1 MLVVDDDPAI
11 RRALERALGAEGYGV
26 ALAEDGRQALERVAF
41 EPEPDV
47 VLLDLGL
54 PDLGGVE
61 IVERLRAEGNEIPI
75 LVLTARQALTDRVA
89 GLDAGADDYLAKPFE
104 LDELL
109 ARVRALTRRS
119 RGAATDAA
127 ATNSGT
133 IAASAA
139 ATSGANPAGPTA
151 SLPNEI
157 TVADLRIDIAGHR
170 AWRGTREIQLTR
182 TEFNLLELLARNENV
197 VLKRNELL
205 EEIWGWASETLSNS
219 LEVYIG
225 YLRRKLEANDEP
237 RLIHTVR
244 GVGYVLRQD

>member
-1 MLVVDDDPAI
+1 VLVLVVDDDPAI

-54 PDLGGVE
+54 PDLDGVE
-61 IVERLRAEGNEIPI
+61 IVERLRSEGNEIPI

-119 RGAATDAA
+119 RAGASGAGATGP
-127 ATNSGT
+127 GT
-133 IAASAA
+133 SDTGAVF
-139 ATSGANPAGPTA
+139 GANPTGPSAG
-151 SLPNEI
+151 SQNEI
-157 TVADLRIDIAGHR
+157 TVADLRIDMPGHR

-182 TEFNLLELLARNENV
+182 TEFNLLELLARNEKV
-197 VLKRNELL
+197 VLKRNQLL

>member
-1 MLVVDDDPAI
+1 MLVLVVDDDPAI
-11 RRALERALGAEGYGV
+11 RRALERALSAEGYGV
-26 ALAEDGRQALERVAF
+26 ALAEDGEQALERVAF
-41 EPEPDV
+41 EPEPDL

-54 PDLGGVE
+54 PDIDGVK
-61 IVERLRAEGNEIPI
+61 IVERLRADGNETPI

-109 ARVRALTRRS
+109 ARVRALTRRT
-119 RGAATDAA
+119 RV
-127 ATNSGT
+127 
-133 IAASAA
+133 
-139 ATSGANPAGPTA
+139 TSGADAGAPGAVTQA
-151 SLPNEI
+151 QANEI
-157 TVADLRIDIAGHR
+157 SVADLRIDIPAHR
-170 AWRGTREIQLTR
+170 VWRGNREIQLTR
-182 TEFNLLELLARNENV
+182 TEFNLLELLARNENI
-197 VLKRNELL
+197 VLKRDQLL

-225 YLRRKLEANDEP
+225 YLRRKLEANNEP

>member
-1 MLVVDDDPAI
+1 VLVLVVDDDPAI
-11 RRALERALGAEGYGV
+11 RRALERALSAEGYGV
-26 ALAEDGRQALERVAF
+26 ALAEDGEQALERVAF
-41 EPEPDV
+41 EPEPDL

-54 PDLGGVE
+54 PDIDGVK
-61 IVERLRAEGNEIPI
+61 IVERLRADGNETPI

-109 ARVRALTRRS
+109 ARVRALTRRTRVTS
-119 RGAATDAA
+119 ADAGAPD
-127 ATNSGT
+127 ATNQ
-133 IAASAA
+133 AQ
-139 ATSGANPAGPTA
+139 
-151 SLPNEI
+151 PNEI
-157 TVADLRIDIAGHR
+157 SVADLRMEIPAHR
-170 AWRGTREIQLTR
+170 VWRGNREIQLTR
-182 TEFNLLELLARNENV
+182 TEFNLLELLARNENI
-197 VLKRNELL
+197 VLKRDQLL

-225 YLRRKLEANDEP
+225 YLRRKLEANNEP

>member
-1 MLVVDDDPAI
+1 VLVLVVDDDPAI
-11 RRALERALGAEGYGV
+11 RRALERALSAEGYGV
-26 ALAEDGRQALERVAF
+26 ALAEDGEQALERVAF
-41 EPEPDV
+41 EPEPDL

-54 PDLGGVE
+54 PDIDGVK
-61 IVERLRAEGNEIPI
+61 IVERLRADGNETPI

-109 ARVRALTRRS
+109 ARVRALTRRTRDTS
-119 RGAATDAA
+119 APDAGAP
-127 ATNSGT
+127 G
-133 IAASAA
+133 
-139 ATSGANPAGPTA
+139 ATSQTQ
-151 SLPNEI
+151 PNEI
-157 TVADLRIDIAGHR
+157 SVADLRIDIPAHR
-170 AWRGTREIQLTR
+170 VWRGTREIQLTR

-197 VLKRNELL
+197 VLKRDQLL

-225 YLRRKLEANDEP
+225 YLRRKLEANNEP

>member
-11 RRALERALGAEGYGV
+11 RRALERALSAEGYGV
-26 ALAEDGRQALERVAF
+26 ALAEDGEQALERVAF
-41 EPEPDV
+41 EPEPDL

-54 PDLGGVE
+54 PDIDGVK
-61 IVERLRAEGNEIPI
+61 IVERIRADGNEIPI

-109 ARVRALTRRS
+109 ARVRALTRRT
-119 RGAATDAA
+119 RATSADAGTPG
-127 ATNSGT
+127 ATNQ
-133 IAASAA
+133 AQ
-139 ATSGANPAGPTA
+139 
-151 SLPNEI
+151 PNEI
-157 TVADLRIDIAGHR
+157 SVADLRIEIPAHR
-170 AWRGTREIQLTR
+170 VWRGNREIQLTR
-182 TEFNLLELLARNENV
+182 TEFNLLELLARNENI
-197 VLKRNELL
+197 VLKRDQLL

-225 YLRRKLEANDEP
+225 YLRRKLEANNEP

>member
-1 MLVVDDDPAI
+1 VLVLVVDDDPAI

-26 ALAEDGRQALERVAF
+26 ALAEDGEQALERVVF

-47 VLLDLGL
+47 ILLDLGL
-54 PDLGGVE
+54 PDVDGVK
-61 IVERLRAEGNEIPI
+61 IVEQLRADGNEIPI
-75 LVLTARQALTDRVA
+75 LVLTARQTLTDRVA

-119 RGAATDAA
+119 RATAADAGALGAANAA
-127 ATNSGT
+127 NATNL
-133 IAASAA
+133 
-139 ATSGANPAGPTA
+139 ANQPQT
-151 SLPNEI
+151 NEI
-157 TVADLRIDIAGHR
+157 SVADLRIDIPAHR
-170 AWRGTREIQLTR
+170 VWRGNREIPLTR
-182 TEFNLLELLARNENV
+182 TEFNLLELLARNENI
-197 VLKRNELL
+197 VLKRDQLL

-225 YLRRKLEANDEP
+225 YLRRKLEANEEP

>member
-1 MLVVDDDPAI
+1 VLVLVVDDDPAI
-11 RRALERALGAEGYGV
+11 RRALERALSAEGYGV
-26 ALAEDGRQALERVAF
+26 ALAEDGEQAVERVAF
-41 EPEPDV
+41 EPEPDL

-54 PDLGGVE
+54 PDIDGVK

-119 RGAATDAA
+119 RATSAADAGALGGANAA
-127 ATNSGT
+127 NATNL
-133 IAASAA
+133 
-139 ATSGANPAGPTA
+139 ANRSQT
-151 SLPNEI
+151 NEI
-157 TVADLRIDIAGHR
+157 SVADLRIDIPAHR
-170 AWRGTREIQLTR
+170 VWRGNREIQLTR

-197 VLKRNELL
+197 VLKRDQLL

>member
-1 MLVVDDDPAI
+1 MLVLVVDDDPAI
-11 RRALERALGAEGYGV
+11 RRALERALSAEGYGV
-26 ALAEDGRQALERVAF
+26 ALAEDGEQALERVAF
-41 EPEPDV
+41 EPGPDL

-54 PDLGGVE
+54 PDIDGVK
-61 IVERLRAEGNEIPI
+61 IVERLRADGNETPI

-109 ARVRALTRRS
+109 ARVRALTRRTRVTS
-119 RGAATDAA
+119 AADAGTPG
-127 ATNSGT
+127 ATNQT
-133 IAASAA
+133 Q
-139 ATSGANPAGPTA
+139 
-151 SLPNEI
+151 PNEI
-157 TVADLRIDIAGHR
+157 SVADLRIDIPAHQV
-170 AWRGTREIQLTR
+170 WRGNREIHLTR
-182 TEFNLLELLARNENV
+182 TEFNLLELLARNENI
-197 VLKRNELL
+197 VLKRDQLL

-225 YLRRKLEANDEP
+225 YLRRKLEANNEP

>member
-1 MLVVDDDPAI
+1 VLVLVVDDDPAI
-11 RRALERALGAEGYGV
+11 RRALERALSAEGYGV
-26 ALAEDGRQALERVAF
+26 ALAEDGEQAVERVAF
-41 EPEPDV
+41 EPEPDL

-54 PDLGGVE
+54 PDIDGVK

-119 RGAATDAA
+119 RATSAADAGALGGANAA
-127 ATNSGT
+127 NATNL
-133 IAASAA
+133 
-139 ATSGANPAGPTA
+139 ANQSQT
-151 SLPNEI
+151 NEI
-157 TVADLRIDIAGHR
+157 SVADLRIDIPAHR
-170 AWRGTREIQLTR
+170 VWRGNREIQLTR

-197 VLKRNELL
+197 VLKRDQLL

-225 YLRRKLEANDEP
+225 YLRRKLEADDEP

>member
-1 MLVVDDDPAI
+1 VLVLVVDDDPAI
-11 RRALERALGAEGYGV
+11 RRALERALSAEGYGV
-26 ALAEDGRQALERVAF
+26 ALAEDGEQALERVAF

-47 VLLDLGL
+47 ILLDLGL
-54 PDLGGVE
+54 PDVDGVK
-61 IVERLRAEGNEIPI
+61 IVEQLRADGNEIPI

-119 RGAATDAA
+119 RATAADAGALGAANAA
-127 ATNSGT
+127 NATNL
-133 IAASAA
+133 
-139 ATSGANPAGPTA
+139 ANQPQT
-151 SLPNEI
+151 NEI
-157 TVADLRIDIAGHR
+157 SVADLRIDIPAHR
-170 AWRGTREIQLTR
+170 VWRGNREIPLTR
-182 TEFNLLELLARNENV
+182 TEFNLLELLARNENI
-197 VLKRNELL
+197 VLKRDQLL

-225 YLRRKLEANDEP
+225 YLRRKLEANNEP

>member
-1 MLVVDDDPAI
+1 VLVLVVDDDPAI
-11 RRALERALGAEGYGV
+11 RRALERALSAEGYGV
-26 ALAEDGRQALERVAF
+26 ALAEDGEQAVERVAF
-41 EPEPDV
+41 EPEPDL

-54 PDLGGVE
+54 PDIDGVK

-109 ARVRALTRRS
+109 ARVRALTRRT
-119 RGAATDAA
+119 R
-127 ATNSGT
+127 
-133 IAASAA
+133 ASAA
-139 ATSGANPAGPTA
+139 DAGALGGASAEAGGLVTHQ
-151 SLPNEI
+151 SQTNEI
-157 TVADLRIDIAGHR
+157 SVADLRIDIPAHR
-170 AWRGTREIQLTR
+170 VWRGNREIPLTR
-182 TEFNLLELLARNENV
+182 TEFNLLELLARNENI
-197 VLKRNELL
+197 VLKRDQLL

>member
-1 MLVVDDDPAI
+1 VLVLVVDDDPAI
-11 RRALERALGAEGYGV
+11 RRALERALSAEGYGV
-26 ALAEDGRQALERVAF
+26 ALAEDGKQALERVAF

-47 VLLDLGL
+47 LLLDLGL
-54 PDLGGVE
+54 PDVDGVK
-61 IVERLRAEGNEIPI
+61 IVERLRADGNEIPI

-119 RGAATDAA
+119 RA
-127 ATNSGT
+127 
-133 IAASAA
+133 IAA
-139 ATSGANPAGPTA
+139 GAGDYGARGTTYAEAGDPVTHQ
-151 SLPNEI
+151 SQPNEI
-157 TVADLRIDIAGHR
+157 SVADLRIDIPAHR
-170 AWRGTREIQLTR
+170 VWRGNREIQLTR

-197 VLKRNELL
+197 VLKRDQLL

-219 LEVYIG
+219 LEVYVG
-225 YLRRKLEANDEP
+225 YLRRKLEANNEP

>member
-1 MLVVDDDPAI
+1 VLVLVVDDDPAI
-11 RRALERALGAEGYGV
+11 RRALERALSAEGYGV
-26 ALAEDGRQALERVAF
+26 ALAEDGEQALERVAF

-47 VLLDLGL
+47 ILLDLGL
-54 PDLGGVE
+54 PDVDGVK
-61 IVERLRAEGNEIPI
+61 IVERLRADGNEIAI

-119 RGAATDAA
+119 RATSAADAGVLGAANAA
-127 ATNSGT
+127 NATNL
-133 IAASAA
+133 
-139 ATSGANPAGPTA
+139 ANQPQT
-151 SLPNEI
+151 NEI
-157 TVADLRIDIAGHR
+157 SASDLRIDIPAHR
-170 AWRGTREIQLTR
+170 VWRGNREIQLTR
-182 TEFNLLELLARNENV
+182 TEFNLLELLARNENI
-197 VLKRNELL
+197 VLKRDQLL

-225 YLRRKLEANDEP
+225 YLRRKLEANNEP

>member
-1 MLVVDDDPAI
+1 VLVLVVDDDPAI
-11 RRALERALGAEGYGV
+11 RRALERALSAEGFGV
-26 ALAEDGRQALERVAF
+26 ALAEDGEQALERVAF

-47 VLLDLGL
+47 ILLDLGL
-54 PDLGGVE
+54 PDMDGVK
-61 IVERLRAEGNEIPI
+61 IVERLRADGNEIPI

-109 ARVRALTRRS
+109 ARVRALTRRTRVTS
-119 RGAATDAA
+119 AADAGDFGARGTTG
-127 ATNSGT
+127 ATNQT
-133 IAASAA
+133 Q
-139 ATSGANPAGPTA
+139 
-151 SLPNEI
+151 PNDI
-157 TVADLRIDIAGHR
+157 SVADLRIDIPAHR
-170 AWRGTREIQLTR
+170 VWRSNREIQLTR

-197 VLKRNELL
+197 VLKRDQLL

-225 YLRRKLEANDEP
+225 YLRRKLEANNEP

>member
-1 MLVVDDDPAI
+1 VLVLVVDDDPAI
-11 RRALERALGAEGYGV
+11 RRALERALSAEGYGV
-26 ALAEDGRQALERVAF
+26 ALAEDGEQALERVAF

-54 PDLGGVE
+54 PDVDGVK
-61 IVERLRAEGNEIPI
+61 IVERLRADGNEIPI

-119 RGAATDAA
+119 RVIAADAGALG
-127 ATNSGT
+127 ATNQPQT
-133 IAASAA
+133 
-139 ATSGANPAGPTA
+139 
-151 SLPNEI
+151 NEI
-157 TVADLRIDIAGHR
+157 SVADLRVDIPAHR
-170 AWRGTREIQLTR
+170 VWRGNREIQLTQ

-197 VLKRNELL
+197 VLKRDQLL
-205 EEIWGWASETLSNS
+205 EEVWGWASETLSNS

-225 YLRRKLEANDEP
+225 YLRRKLEVNNEP

>member
-1 MLVVDDDPAI
+1 VLVLVVDDDPAI

-26 ALAEDGRQALERVAF
+26 ALAEDGEQAFERVAF

-47 VLLDLGL
+47 ILLDLGL
-54 PDLGGVE
+54 PDVDGVK
-61 IVERLRAEGNEIPI
+61 IVERLRADGNEIPI

-109 ARVRALTRRS
+109 ARVRALTRRTRVTS
-119 RGAATDAA
+119 AADAGDFGARGTTG
-127 ATNSGT
+127 ATNQT
-133 IAASAA
+133 Q
-139 ATSGANPAGPTA
+139 
-151 SLPNEI
+151 PNDI
-157 TVADLRIDIAGHR
+157 SVADLRIDIPAHR
-170 AWRGTREIQLTR
+170 VWRSNREIQLTR

-197 VLKRNELL
+197 VLKRDQLL

-225 YLRRKLEANDEP
+225 YLRRKLEANNEP

>member
-1 MLVVDDDPAI
+1 VLVLVVDDDPAI
-11 RRALERALGAEGYGV
+11 RRALERALSAEGYGV
-26 ALAEDGRQALERVAF
+26 ALAEDGEQAVERVAF
-41 EPEPDV
+41 EPEPDL

-54 PDLGGVE
+54 PDIDGVK

-119 RGAATDAA
+119 RATSAADAGALGGANAA
-127 ATNSGT
+127 NATNL
-133 IAASAA
+133 
-139 ATSGANPAGPTA
+139 ANRSQT
-151 SLPNEI
+151 NEI
-157 TVADLRIDIAGHR
+157 SVADLRIDIPAHR
-170 AWRGTREIQLTR
+170 VWRGNREIQLTR

-197 VLKRNELL
+197 VLKRDQLL

-225 YLRRKLEANDEP
+225 YLRRKLEADDEP

>member
-1 MLVVDDDPAI
+1 MLVLVVDDDPAI
-11 RRALERALGAEGYGV
+11 RRALERALSAEGYGV
-26 ALAEDGRQALERVAF
+26 ALAEDGEQALERVAF
-41 EPEPDV
+41 EPEPDL

-54 PDLGGVE
+54 PDIDGVK
-61 IVERLRAEGNEIPI
+61 IVERLRADGNETPI

-109 ARVRALTRRS
+109 ARVRALTRRTRVTS
-119 RGAATDAA
+119 AADAGTPGAASQTQ
-127 ATNSGT
+127 
-133 IAASAA
+133 
-139 ATSGANPAGPTA
+139 
-151 SLPNEI
+151 PNEI
-157 TVADLRIDIAGHR
+157 SVADVRIDIPAHR
-170 AWRGTREIQLTR
+170 VWRGNREIQLTR
-182 TEFNLLELLARNENV
+182 TEFNLLELLARNENI
-197 VLKRNELL
+197 VLKRDQLL

-225 YLRRKLEANDEP
+225 YLRRKLEVNNEP

>member
-1 MLVVDDDPAI
+1 LGVVVLVVDDDPAI
-11 RRALERALGAEGYGV
+11 RRALERALSAEGYGV
-26 ALAEDGRQALERVAF
+26 ALAEDGEQALERVAF

-47 VLLDLGL
+47 ILLDLGL
-54 PDLGGVE
+54 PDMDGVTFA
-61 IVERLRAEGNEIPI
+61 ERLRADGNEIPI

-109 ARVRALTRRS
+109 ARVRALTRRT
-119 RGAATDAA
+119 RATAADAGALGAA
-127 ATNSGT
+127 NQVQ
-133 IAASAA
+133 
-139 ATSGANPAGPTA
+139 
-151 SLPNEI
+151 PNDI
-157 TVADLRIDIAGHR
+157 SVADLRIDIPAHR
-170 AWRGTREIQLTR
+170 VWRGNREIQLTR
-182 TEFNLLELLARNENV
+182 TEFNLLELLACNENV
-197 VLKRNELL
+197 VLKRDQLL

>member
-1 MLVVDDDPAI
+1 VLVLVVDDDPAI
-11 RRALERALGAEGYGV
+11 RRALERALSAEGYGV
-26 ALAEDGRQALERVAF
+26 ALAEDGEKALERVAF

-47 VLLDLGL
+47 ILLDLGL
-54 PDLGGVE
+54 PDVDGVK
-61 IVERLRAEGNEIPI
+61 IVERLRADGNEIPI

-119 RGAATDAA
+119 RATAADAGTGAIAVN
-127 ATNSGT
+127 ATN
-133 IAASAA
+133 AANQPQ
-139 ATSGANPAGPTA
+139 T
-151 SLPNEI
+151 NEI
-157 TVADLRIDIAGHR
+157 SVADLRIDIPAHR
-170 AWRGTREIQLTR
+170 VWRGNREIQLTR
-182 TEFNLLELLARNENV
+182 TEFNLLELLARNENI
-197 VLKRNELL
+197 VLKRDQLL

>member
-1 MLVVDDDPAI
+1 LVLVVDDDPAI
-11 RRALERALGAEGYGV
+11 RRALERALSAEGYGV
-26 ALAEDGRQALERVAF
+26 ALAEDGEQALERVAF

-47 VLLDLGL
+47 ILLDLGL
-54 PDLGGVE
+54 PDVDGVK
-61 IVERLRAEGNEIPI
+61 IVEQLRADGNEIPI

-119 RGAATDAA
+119 RATAADAGALGAANAA
-127 ATNSGT
+127 NATNL
-133 IAASAA
+133 
-139 ATSGANPAGPTA
+139 ANQPQT
-151 SLPNEI
+151 NEI
-157 TVADLRIDIAGHR
+157 SVADLRIDIPAHR
-170 AWRGTREIQLTR
+170 VWRGNREIPLTR
-182 TEFNLLELLARNENV
+182 TEFNLLELLARNENI
-197 VLKRNELL
+197 VLKRDQLL

-225 YLRRKLEANDEP
+225 YLRRKLEANNEP

>member
-1 MLVVDDDPAI
+1 VLVLVVDDDSAI
-11 RRALERALGAEGYGV
+11 RRALERALSAEGYGV
-26 ALAEDGRQALERVAF
+26 ALAEDGEQALERVAF

-47 VLLDLGL
+47 ILLDLGL
-54 PDLGGVE
+54 PDVDGVK
-61 IVERLRAEGNEIPI
+61 IVEQLRADGNEIPI

-119 RGAATDAA
+119 RATAADAGALGAANAA
-127 ATNSGT
+127 NATNL
-133 IAASAA
+133 
-139 ATSGANPAGPTA
+139 ANQPQT
-151 SLPNEI
+151 NEI
-157 TVADLRIDIAGHR
+157 SVADLRIDIPAHR
-170 AWRGTREIQLTR
+170 VWRGNREIPLTR
-182 TEFNLLELLARNENV
+182 TEFNLLELLARNENI
-197 VLKRNELL
+197 VLKRDQLL

-225 YLRRKLEANDEP
+225 YLRRKLEANNEP

>member
-1 MLVVDDDPAI
+1 VLVLVVDDDPAI
-11 RRALERALGAEGYGV
+11 RRALERALSAEGYGV
-26 ALAEDGRQALERVAF
+26 ALAEDGEQALERVAF
-41 EPEPDV
+41 EPEPDL

-54 PDLGGVE
+54 PDIDGVK
-61 IVERLRAEGNEIPI
+61 IVERLRADGNETPI

-109 ARVRALTRRS
+109 ARVRALTRRT
-119 RGAATDAA
+119 R
-127 ATNSGT
+127 
-133 IAASAA
+133 
-139 ATSGANPAGPTA
+139 ATSGPDAGA
-151 SLPNEI
+151 SGATNQAQPNEI
-157 TVADLRIDIAGHR
+157 SVADLRIDIPAHR
-170 AWRGTREIQLTR
+170 VWRGNREIQLTR
-182 TEFNLLELLARNENV
+182 TEFNLLELLARNENI
-197 VLKRNELL
+197 VLKRDQLL

-225 YLRRKLEANDEP
+225 YLRRKLEANNEP

>member
-1 MLVVDDDPAI
+1 VLVLVVDDDPAI
-11 RRALERALGAEGYGV
+11 RRALERALSAEGYGV
-26 ALAEDGRQALERVAF
+26 ALAEDGEQALERVAF

-54 PDLGGVE
+54 PDVDGVK
-61 IVERLRAEGNEIPI
+61 IVERLRADGNEIPI

-119 RGAATDAA
+119 RVIAADAGDFGTRGAANAA
-127 ATNSGT
+127 NATNL
-133 IAASAA
+133 
-139 ATSGANPAGPTA
+139 ANQ
-151 SLPNEI
+151 LQPNEI
-157 TVADLRIDIAGHR
+157 SVADLRIDIPAHR
-170 AWRGTREIQLTR
+170 VWRGNREIQLTR
-182 TEFNLLELLARNENV
+182 TEFNLLELLARNENI
-197 VLKRNELL
+197 VLKRDQLL

-225 YLRRKLEANDEP
+225 YLRRKLEANNEL